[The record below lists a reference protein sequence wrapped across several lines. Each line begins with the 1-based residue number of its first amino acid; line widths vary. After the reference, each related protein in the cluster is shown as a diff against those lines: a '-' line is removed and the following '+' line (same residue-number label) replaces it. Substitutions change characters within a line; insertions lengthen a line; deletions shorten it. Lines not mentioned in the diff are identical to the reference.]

1 MWKIYK
7 REKNDIMGKKMFIEA
22 RGPRDTSVLGYVN
35 SHMHLIGMPPSW
47 LYHTPSFSNDPDY
60 ALTDPDRAVEEA
72 KIYLRSGGQS
82 ALDATTRDY
91 GRNPKAIYFV
101 LEKVPELN
109 LILVT
114 GFNRGIYLDEWYY
127 EASVDRIAELF
138 AKEITEGIEETP
150 LRAGA
155 IKIGADYMR
164 ILPIEHKCINA
175 AIQAHLATKAPI
187 VVHTTIG
194 TQAVEILDL
203 LEKGGVDPRK
213 VIFFHVDRNLDP
225 WYWEEVAT
233 RGSYLVLDQIGKI
246 KYSPENRRIDF
257 ILEMVSRGYENQIL
271 LGTDFARRSDFIS
284 YGGGPGLGYLFEKFI
299 PLAKKIFKK
308 KGYEEKI
315 VEKFVKENPQ
325 RAFEI

>member
-1 MWKIYK
+1 MVV
-7 REKNDIMGKKMFIEA
+7 IEA
-22 RGPRDTSVLGYVN
+22 RGSKPSSDLGYVN
-35 SHMHLIGMPPSW
+35 SHLHLIGMPPPW
-47 LYHTPSFSNDPDY
+47 LYRTPSFSNDPDY
-60 ALTDPDRAVEEA
+60 ALTDLDKAIEEA
-72 KIYLRSGGQS
+72 RVFLRSGGQS

-91 GRNPKAIYFV
+91 GRSPKAIHYV
-101 LEKVPELN
+101 LQKVPELN

-114 GFNRGIYLDEWYY
+114 GFNRGIYLNEWYY
-127 EASVDRIAELF
+127 EATVDKIAELF
-138 AKEITEGIEETP
+138 VKEITESIDDTP

-187 VVHTTIG
+187 VVHTTLG

-203 LEKGGVDPRK
+203 LEKQGVDPRK
-213 VIFFHVDRNLDP
+213 VVFFHVDRNLDP
-225 WYWEEVAT
+225 WYWEEVAA
-233 RGSYLVLDQIGKI
+233 RGAYLVLDQVGKI
-246 KYSPENRRIDF
+246 KYAPECRRVEF
-257 ILEMVSRGYENQIL
+257 MLEMVSRGYEDQIL

-284 YGGGPGLGYLFEKFI
+284 YGGGPGLGYLFEKFV
-299 PLAKKIFKK
+299 PFARKIFSKR
-308 KGYEEKI
+308 GYEEKV